1 MSTRSAD
8 RMACDTSVLV
18 PAMIRW
24 HPEHA
29 VCVAALETVTTVP
42 AHVLVECFSV
52 LTRLPA
58 PHRLSARDAA
68 ALVGGLPLEP
78 VSLPAA
84 DVPAL
89 VQRFAERGIRG
100 GSAYDALI
108 AATAVHHE
116 CALLTRDRRAAATY
130 DRVDAS
136 YHLVGA

>member
-1 MSTRSAD
+1 MSPRSAD

-24 HPEHA
+24 HPEHVA
-29 VCVAALETVTTVP
+29 CVAALETVTTVP

-68 ALVGGLPLEP
+68 TLVGGLPLEP

-84 DVPAL
+84 AVPAL

-100 GSAYDALI
+100 GSAYDSLI
-108 AATAVHHE
+108 AATAAHHE
-116 CALLTRDRRAAATY
+116 CQLLTRDRRAAATY
-130 DRVDAS
+130 DRLDAA
-136 YHLVGA
+136 YRLVGA